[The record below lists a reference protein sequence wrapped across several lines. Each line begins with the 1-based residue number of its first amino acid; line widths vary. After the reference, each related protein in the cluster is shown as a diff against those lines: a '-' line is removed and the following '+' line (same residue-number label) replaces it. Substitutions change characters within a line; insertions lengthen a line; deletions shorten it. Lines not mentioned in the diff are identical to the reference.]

1 MTWVFLHSILTTS
14 MKPRNLMSNKNF
26 DVLKYIHHITRF
38 LINTI
43 FMMMKKLQ
51 KLWPESIFRI
61 LLISWV
67 DFSTL
72 KSIFTTFYCRRF
84 FVPRPHLFRTVGKT
98 REFQSEMKLSPD
110 LFQNYLFFYLQPL
123 FSTFSRR
130 SSSTTSQA
138 RLCAYIQKF
147 QPEVKLLPVLYK
159 IW

>member
-26 DVLKYIHHITRF
+26 DVLKYIHHFTRF
-38 LINTI
+38 LIDTI

-61 LLISWV
+61 LLISLKNLEV
-67 DFSTL
+67 D
-72 KSIFTTFYCRRF
+72 FTTFYCRRSSSTSMVRF
-84 FVPRPHLFRTVGKT
+84 CASSTP
-98 REFQSEMKLSPD
+98 
-110 LFQNYLFFYLQPL
+110 FQNRWENSRIPIGNEVISRFIPKLPFFYLKPS

-138 RLCAYIQKF
+138 HLCA
-147 QPEVKLLPVLYK
+147 
-159 IW
+159 

>member
-98 REFQSEMKLSPD
+98 WEFQSEMKLSFD
-110 LFQNYLFFYLQPL
+110 LFQNYLFFYLQSL

-138 RLCAYIQKF
+138 RLCA
-147 QPEVKLLPVLYK
+147 
-159 IW
+159 